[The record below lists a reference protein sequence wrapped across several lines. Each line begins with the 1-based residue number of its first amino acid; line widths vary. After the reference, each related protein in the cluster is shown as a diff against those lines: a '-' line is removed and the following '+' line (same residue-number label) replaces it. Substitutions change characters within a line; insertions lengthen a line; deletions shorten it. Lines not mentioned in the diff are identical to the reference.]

1 MSSTRDDDK
10 LGIIHYDANRSIL
23 DATKKDGQP
32 RMRIYGVEETC
43 IVLGRGSDP
52 YLEVYL
58 DRAKVDGIPLY
69 RRPGGGCSVVLDP
82 GNLVV
87 AVTIP
92 VEGLGDTKKWFN
104 RCTQWMIEG
113 LRKAGVEGVDTDG
126 ISDLVIGDKKIAGSA
141 VYRTKDVLYY
151 AVTILVNADL
161 ALIDKYLPHP
171 PREPEYRAGR
181 SHLDFVVSLKEASG
195 MNNLPALES
204 KLKDV
209 LRVSDL
215 MAMAG

>member
-10 LGIIHYDANRSIL
+10 LGIIHYDTNRSIL
-23 DATKKDGQP
+23 DETKKDGQP
-32 RMRIYGVEETC
+32 RMRIYGVDETC

-52 YLEVYL
+52 YTEVYL
-58 DRAKVDGIPLY
+58 DRAKADGIPLY

-87 AVTIP
+87 AATLP
-92 VEGLGDTKKWFN
+92 VEGLGETKKWFN
-104 RCTQWMIEG
+104 RCTQWMIDG

-126 ISDLVIGDKKIAGSA
+126 VSDLVIGDKKIAGSA
-141 VYRTKDVLYY
+141 VYRTKDILYY

-161 ALIDKYLPHP
+161 SLIDKYLPHP

-181 SHLDFVVSLKEASG
+181 SHLDFVASLQQAVGISDVRMLVE
-195 MNNLPALES
+195 
-204 KLKDV
+204 KLKQTLTLDA
-209 LRVSDL
+209 LTERTD
-215 MAMAG
+215 

>member
-23 DATKKDGQP
+23 DETKRDGQP
-32 RMRIYGVEETC
+32 RMRIYGVDETC

-52 YLEVYL
+52 YTEVHI
-58 DRAKVDGIPLY
+58 DRAKMDGIPLY

-87 AVTIP
+87 AATLP
-92 VEGLGDTKKWFN
+92 VEGLGETKKWFN
-104 RCTQWMIEG
+104 RCTQWMIDG
-113 LRKAGVEGVDTDG
+113 LRDVGIEGVDTDG
-126 ISDLVIGDKKIAGSA
+126 VSDLVIGDKKIAGSA

-161 ALIDKYLPHP
+161 SLIDTYLPHP

-181 SHLDFVVSLKEASG
+181 SHLDFVVSLDEAAG
-195 MNNLPALES
+195 VKKVEDLQEKLLQTLTLENL
-204 KLKDV
+204 
-209 LRVSDL
+209 
-215 MAMAG
+215 MQAG